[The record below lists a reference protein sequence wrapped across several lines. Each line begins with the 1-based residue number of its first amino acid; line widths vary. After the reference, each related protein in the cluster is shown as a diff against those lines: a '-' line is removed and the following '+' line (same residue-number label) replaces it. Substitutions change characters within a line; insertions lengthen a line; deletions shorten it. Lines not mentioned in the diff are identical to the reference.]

1 MILNTG
7 AGGTVYAALLDVM
20 LPIILKKIN
29 LTDYIRYLPLFI
41 MSVTR
46 SVGAGIYI
54 EDFAHR
60 LDKRFFVTAYPSFK
74 LC

>member
-1 MILNTG
+1 MEY
-7 AGGTVYAALLDVM
+7 GGRAVYAALLGIM

-29 LTDYIRYLPLFI
+29 LTDYIHSLPLFI

-46 SVGAGIYI
+46 SIGAGIYI

-60 LDKRFFVTAYPSFK
+60 LDK
-74 LC
+74 